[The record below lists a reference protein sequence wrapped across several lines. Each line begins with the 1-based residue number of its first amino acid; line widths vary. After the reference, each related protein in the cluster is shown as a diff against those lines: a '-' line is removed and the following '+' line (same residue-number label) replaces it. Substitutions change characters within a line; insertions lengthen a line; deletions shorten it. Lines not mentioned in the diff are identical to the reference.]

1 MGRFGREIALRTG
14 NLDYFFETLK
24 TELESE
30 TLGFEIFSS
39 GSCELREVV
48 GTSLVSATKCLK
60 QAEYQDRT
68 VCLSRLQ
75 VSEGNMISWFTSLKV
90 IWYLLS
96 CSELLST

>member
-39 GSCELREVV
+39 GSCELREAV
-48 GTSLVSATKCLK
+48 GTSLVSATEVLETGRIPGQDCLPP
-60 QAEYQDRT
+60 
-68 VCLSRLQ
+68 Q
-75 VSEGNMISWFTSLKV
+75 VASF
-90 IWYLLS
+90 
-96 CSELLST
+96 